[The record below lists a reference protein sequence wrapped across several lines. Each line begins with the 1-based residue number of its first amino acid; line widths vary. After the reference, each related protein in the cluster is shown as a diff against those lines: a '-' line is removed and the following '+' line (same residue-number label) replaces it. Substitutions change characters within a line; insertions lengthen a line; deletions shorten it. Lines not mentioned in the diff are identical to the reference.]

1 MLYRASRIIINI
13 RNLHFSMDLFT
24 AIHLARSVAK
34 LLTFAAKK
42 RSNWWM
48 GIMINGGRECLV
60 TLMNWDE
67 LFCSHK
73 KMRRFVHLKIKQFDY
88 MLSWLLV

>member
-1 MLYRASRIIINI
+1 MKPQHVQSN
-13 RNLHFSMDLFT
+13 
-24 AIHLARSVAK
+24 VACG
-34 LLTFAAKK
+34 LVLTGMYVYVSCKK
-42 RSNWWM
+42 KKKKSYWCM

-73 KMRRFVHLKIKQFDY
+73 KMRRFLHLKIKQFDY